1 MTRAIHP
8 GPFGLDLDLTLS
20 AGQAFGWR
28 KEGDVWLKPLRAGLC
43 AVSARGRR
51 LLLRSAI
58 PRREVARYFRLDD
71 DFEATAARLAR
82 DPVLSLA
89 LERLPGLRL
98 VREDPWECLASY
110 LIAQNSTIRR
120 TEAAVLG
127 LARAFG
133 RGRAAVPRFP
143 EPEELARATLR
154 ELAPLR
160 LGYRAPWLT
169 ALAREVARG
178 GLDLEALREA
188 SYEEALGRLL
198 ALEGVG
204 RKTADCVA
212 LYSLE
217 KLEAFPIDTWIR
229 KALERYYGV
238 RGSDAR
244 LRAFAAERFG
254 ADAGYAQLYLFALS
268 RREASKKK
276 DPRTPVPSGDPPARA
291 GRAGGAGRTCRTARP
306 EISVGSEAPASLELR
321 VCRPPGPSR
330 SASHEPAHHDA
341 RSRPGREPSGE
352 RLGHHLA
359 GRALRRGGAG
369 KPAGTPRGEDRY
381 PGARALH
388 GRSAAVEWAPPR
400 EPPPRRTNPEPL
412 CEGLRYERF
421 FPSPFSPKKTPLSV
435 SSNVPR
441 FSPERGNQG

>member
-1 MTRAIHP
+1 MTRSIDT

-28 KEGDVWLKPLRAGLC
+28 KEGDVWLKRLRAGLC
-43 AVSARGRR
+43 AVSARGRK
-51 LLLRSAI
+51 LLLRSAV

-71 DFEATAARLAR
+71 DFESIAARLAR
-82 DPVLSLA
+82 DPVLSRALA
-89 LERLPGLRL
+89 TLQGLRL
-98 VREDPWECLASY
+98 VREDPWECLATY
-110 LIAQNSTIRR
+110 LVAQNSTIRR

-133 RGRAAVPRFP
+133 GRRAAFPRFP
-143 EPEELARATLR
+143 KPEELVRATLR
-154 ELAPLR
+154 DLAPLR
-160 LGYRAPWLT
+160 LGYRAPWLA
-169 ALAREVARG
+169 ALARAVSRG
-178 GLDLEALREA
+178 GLDLEALRQA

-229 KALERYYGV
+229 KALKRYYGV
-238 RGSDAR
+238 QGSDAR

-254 ADAGYAQLYLFALS
+254 GDAGYAQLYLFAFA
-268 RREASKKK
+268 RKEAKQK

-291 GRAGGAGRTCRTARP
+291 GRAGGAGRTCRAARP
-306 EISVGSEAPASLELR
+306 EFPSGPKPQPPLSSG
-321 VCRPPGPSR
+321 CRPSCPSR
-330 SASHEPAHHDA
+330 SASQEPAHHDA
-341 RSRPGREPSGE
+341 RSRPARGPSGE

-359 GRALRRGGAG
+359 GRAPRRRGGAG
-369 KPAGTPRGEDRY
+369 RPAGTPRGEGRY

-388 GRSAAVEWAPPR
+388 GRSAAVERAPPR
-400 EPPPRRTNPEPL
+400 EPPPRRTNPKPL
-412 CEGLRYERF
+412 VRG
-421 FPSPFSPKKTPLSV
+421 TPL
-435 SSNVPR
+435 
-441 FSPERGNQG
+441 